1 MALTKKLVFV
11 CSAFVMIPLLILT
24 SCKGPK
30 ASTSK
35 DETTVS
41 NADSLVAY
49 LERTPCFGKCPYYS
63 IRIYK
68 SGYVVYEGKRDVD
81 KIGRF
86 QTTLSQDALKELGQ
100 FALSTGFFD
109 LANEYRNPHL
119 TDFPTIYIEVNY
131 AGKKKKITHY
141 DASPPDTLVNME
153 NFIDAL
159 FSESTKWELHP
170 IQEIKD

>member
-1 MALTKKLVFV
+1 MALTKKIFAV
-11 CSAFVMIPLLILT
+11 CSAVVILQLLVLT
-24 SCKGPK
+24 SCKSPK
-30 ASTSK
+30 ASTVNEES
-35 DETTVS
+35 TGS
-41 NADSLVAY
+41 NADSLIAY

-86 QTTLSQDALKELGQ
+86 QTMLTQDAIKELGQ
-100 FALSTGFFD
+100 FALNSGFFE

-170 IQEIKD
+170 IQDLKD